1 MGSHSEDSLETTTM
15 YKLLIASVLAVA
27 TSLPIE
33 DTAEVAAAKEVFNA
47 AFAAA
52 EAGEH
57 GNLRPVNDDAQAAQI
72 ATSYIAD
79 SEDVAAAKAA
89 FQAAFDDAAAGGL
102 AAKQAPAPVHVILEP
117 APLAVAPAPVMAAA
131 PVEAAALIEEA
142 APVEAAPPV
151 ETAAL
156 IETAAPVEA
165 AAPVVAAA
173 PVLATHPY
181 AAGFP
186 IHGL

>member
-57 GNLRPVNDDAQAAQI
+57 INLRPVNDDAQAAQI

-89 FQAAFDDAAAGGL
+89 FTAAFDDAAAGGL
-102 AAKQAPAPVHVILEP
+102 AAKQAPAPVHEIPAP
-117 APLAVAPAPVMAAA
+117 APL
-131 PVEAAALIEEA
+131 
-142 APVEAAPPV
+142 
-151 ETAAL
+151 
-156 IETAAPVEA
+156 
-165 AAPVVAAA
+165 VAAA
-173 PVLATHPY
+173 PAVLPATVPY
-181 AAGFP
+181 AAYPGVYGYGLNGVVGAYP
-186 IHGL
+186 GVYAHGLAYAGYPYAGLPVVKTA

>member
-52 EAGEH
+52 EAGDH
-57 GNLRPVNDDAQAAQI
+57 INLRPVNDDAQAAQI

-102 AAKQAPAPVHVILEP
+102 AAKQAPAPVHEVPVP
-117 APLAVAPAPVMAAA
+117 APL
-131 PVEAAALIEEA
+131 E
-142 APVEAAPPV
+142 
-151 ETAAL
+151 
-156 IETAAPVEA
+156 
-165 AAPVVAAA
+165 APVVAAGIPYGVSA
-173 PVLATHPY
+173 LTAVGGYPY
-181 AAGFP
+181 AALP
-186 IHGL
+186 AALPYNALPYGLPYAGLPYAGLPLVPVPAPAKEE

>member
-15 YKLLIASVLAVA
+15 FKLLIASVLAVA

-57 GNLRPVNDDAQAAQI
+57 INLRPVNDDAQAAQI

-102 AAKQAPAPVHVILEP
+102 AAKQAPAPTHVIP
-117 APLAVAPAPVMAAA
+117 AAPAVVPAVTPLAYHAPALGYNYLAAA
-131 PVEAAALIEEA
+131 
-142 APVEAAPPV
+142 
-151 ETAAL
+151 
-156 IETAAPVEA
+156 
-165 AAPVVAAA
+165 
-173 PVLATHPY
+173 HPY
-181 AAGFP
+181 YYGGYHHTALPYNLPAF
-186 IHGL
+186 GLTGLPYNGLPVIV

>member
-52 EAGEH
+52 EAGDH
-57 GNLRPVNDDAQAAQI
+57 INLRPVNDDAQAAQI

-102 AAKQAPAPVHVILEP
+102 AAKQAPAPVHEVPAP
-117 APLAVAPAPVMAAA
+117 APLAAA
-131 PVEAAALIEEA
+131 PVAAAGI
-142 APVEAAPPV
+142 
-151 ETAAL
+151 
-156 IETAAPVEA
+156 
-165 AAPVVAAA
+165 
-173 PVLATHPY
+173 PY

-186 IHGL
+186 VHGLGYAGILYAGLG

>member
-57 GNLRPVNDDAQAAQI
+57 INLRPVNDDAQAAQI

-102 AAKQAPAPVHVILEP
+102 AAKQEPAPAHVIAAP
-117 APLAVAPAPVMAAA
+117 APLAAIAAPAVYHAGYPLTALNAVPFGVHGLGYAGLHYPYAGLHLAGYPLVAAAA
-131 PVEAAALIEEA
+131 PEE
-142 APVEAAPPV
+142 
-151 ETAAL
+151 
-156 IETAAPVEA
+156 
-165 AAPVVAAA
+165 
-173 PVLATHPY
+173 
-181 AAGFP
+181 
-186 IHGL
+186 

>member
-57 GNLRPVNDDAQAAQI
+57 INLRPVNDDAQAAQI

-102 AAKQAPAPVHVILEP
+102 AAKQAPAPVHVIPAP
-117 APLAVAPAPVMAAA
+117 APLP
-131 PVEAAALIEEA
+131 
-142 APVEAAPPV
+142 
-151 ETAAL
+151 
-156 IETAAPVEA
+156 A
-165 AAPVVAAA
+165 AAPVVAAAA

-186 IHGL
+186 IHGLGYAGIPYAAGLGYNGLAYNTLGYHGLGYHGLGYHGL